1 MAAVAGSISDD
12 VNVSVVIP
20 AFNVEGCISDALDS
34 VFAQRRPPD
43 EVIVVDD
50 GSTDRTGDRV
60 GGYGPAVRYLFQEN
74 AGPSAAR
81 NHGIE
86 AASGEWIAFLD
97 SDDVWLP
104 DKLAAELDIL
114 RRNPDLVWVCSNHY
128 LQVFGEEA
136 PFPRFD
142 PTLAENYLG
151 VGDTFE
157 SFLQAMGRG
166 LGWDPTAFIVRKE
179 VLHEVGLFRVGLNY
193 AEDLDLCLRIAHRYP
208 KVGFVPLPLAVHQV
222 DRPDGL
228 CQRQSIPE
236 KMRVLRR
243 IYDEHSLTARNN
255 NTIEHLVATLRP
267 IVQDNVRTLL
277 LAAQSRESRR
287 LLKQFEDVLG
297 LAYVSKI
304 RLLLMLPESLRNKVY
319 LKAEWRIR
327 GLAL

>member
-1 MAAVAGSISDD
+1 M
-12 VNVSVVIP
+12 SVVIP
-20 AFNVEGCISDALDS
+20 AFNVEGCIADALDS
-34 VFAQRRPPD
+34 VLAQRRLPD

-50 GSTDRTGDRV
+50 GSTDGTAAIIGQYHP
-60 GGYGPAVRYLFQEN
+60 GVRYVSQHN

-81 NHGIE
+81 NHGIK
-86 AASGEWIAFLD
+86 AATGEWIAFLD

-142 PTLAENYLG
+142 PILAENYLG

-157 SFLQAMGRG
+157 SFLQAMSRG
-166 LGWDPTAFIVRKE
+166 LGWDPTAFTVKKE
-179 VLHEVGLFRVGLNY
+179 VLEEVGLFRVGLNY

-208 KVGFVPLPLAVHQV
+208 RVGFAPLPLAVHQV

-243 IYDEHSLTARNN
+243 IYDEHAPIARKNG
-255 NTIEHLVATLRP
+255 TLKHLVATFRP
-267 IVQDNVRTLL
+267 IVQDNIRPLL
-277 LAAQSRESRR
+277 MAARSTEARR

-304 RLLLMLPESLRNKVY
+304 RFLLMLPKGIRNKIY

-327 GLAL
+327 GLAQ